1 MVGDVPITVDNLVV
15 LGLVSLALALFVTER
30 LPVDVTAITV
40 LVLLVVLEPWT
51 GVGPEAGIS
60 GFANPATIT
69 VLAMFILSEGVR
81 RSGVTQLLGQRLI
94 AYTGDS
100 ELRQLAATMG
110 VAGPVAGVV
119 NNTPVVAVMIP
130 MVTDIAE
137 RTGTSPSKLLIP
149 LSYAAMLGGML
160 TLVGTSPNLIASDLS
175 ARFVG
180 QRYTMFE
187 FTQLGVL
194 VLGAGIAYMLTVGR
208 HLVPARLEP
217 EADLVRKFDLAEY
230 LSEIRVAEDAPIVGL
245 PVSAVSAELLE
256 EEVEFDVVQVVRDD
270 RVLAHGLHQRRVR
283 PEDVLIVRAD
293 RDTLLAIG
301 DVEGLAFAAE
311 PVTEARFEGTDEDPL
326 SLVEVTILPNSR
338 LVGETLKTS
347 RFRQRYGVSV
357 LAVRRG
363 GRQVARR
370 LPGVRLQGGD
380 TLLVHATDAA
390 IEALATDRN
399 FVVSREIEHHEYR
412 RRKIPVVVAI
422 LAGVIGVAALGY
434 VPIVVSALGGVVAL
448 VVTGC
453 LRPGELYDAVE
464 WNVIFLIAG
473 IIPLGLALEASGTAA
488 LLSGAIVP
496 LADYLP
502 IVVFLF
508 CFYMLTAIV
517 TEVITNVAS
526 VVLMFPVAVD
536 VAMRIGADPFTFG
549 LLVTFAASSSLMTP
563 VGYQTN
569 LMVFNRGGYR
579 FTDFLRVGVPLQLL
593 LGIVTSLGLVLFWG
607 V

>member
-1 MVGDVPITVDNLVV
+1 MLGDVPITVENLVV
-15 LGLVSLALALFVTER
+15 LGLVCLALALFVTER

-51 GVGPEAGIS
+51 GVDPEAGIS

-81 RSGVTQLLGQRLI
+81 RSGVTQLVGQRII

-110 VAGPVAGVV
+110 VAGPIAGAV
-119 NNTPVVAVMIP
+119 NNTPIVAVMIP

-149 LSYAAMLGGML
+149 LSYAAMLGGTL

-180 QRYTMFE
+180 RPYTMFE
-187 FTQLGVL
+187 FTKLGVL
-194 VLGAGIAYMLTVGR
+194 VLGAGIAYMLAVGR
-208 HLVPARLEP
+208 HLVPARLGPEP
-217 EADLVRKFDLAEY
+217 DLVRKFDLAEY
-230 LSEIRVAEDAPIVGL
+230 LSEIRVTEDAPIVGV
-245 PVSAVSAELLE
+245 PVSGVPAELLE
-256 EEVEFDVVQVVRDD
+256 EDGEFAVVQLIRDD
-270 RVLAHGLHQRRVR
+270 RVLTHGLHQRRVR
-283 PEDVLIVRAD
+283 PDDILIVRAD

-301 DVEGLAFAAE
+301 DVEGLAFAGG
-311 PVTEARFEGTDEDPL
+311 PVTEARFEGTDEAPL

-338 LVGETLKTS
+338 LIGETLKTS
-347 RFRQRYGVSV
+347 RFRQRYGVAV

-370 LPGVRLQGGD
+370 LPGIRLEGGD
-380 TLLVHATDAA
+380 TLLVQATDDA

-399 FVVSREIEHHEYR
+399 FVVSREIDHQEYR
-412 RRKIPVVVAI
+412 RGKIPAVVAI

-434 VPIVVSALGGVVAL
+434 VPIVVSALGGVVAMVL
-448 VVTGC
+448 TGC

-488 LLSGAIVP
+488 MIATAIVP
-496 LADYLP
+496 LGDYLP
-502 IVVFLF
+502 VVAFLF
-508 CFYMLTAIV
+508 CFYMLTAII

-526 VVLMFPVAVD
+526 VVLMFPIAVD
-536 VAMRIGADPFTFG
+536 VAMRIGAEPFTFG

-569 LMVFNRGGYR
+569 LMVFNRGGYQ
-579 FTDFLRVGVPLQLL
+579 FTDFLRVGIPLQLL
-593 LGIVTSLGLVLFWG
+593 LGVVTSLGLVQFWG